1 MVVAAGAVEQVDAIV
16 DGASLRVGGG
26 VDDAA
31 EAGVGDGASAH
42 GAGLEGDVQVAA
54 IEAASAAGGEGG
66 ADGLQFGMGG
76 GIGELAHA
84 IALGGEDAIALH
96 DDGADRGFTGG
107 GGFRGEIEGEVHGAG
122 HEWGLAF
129 RVVNDQRMAA
139 CRPPLEGGG
148 EEVRVALGVAYIERS
163 GESPLPIRQLPEDL
177 INRIAAGEVVERP
190 ASVIKELVEN
200 AVDAGARRIAITTAG
215 GGIGLMRI
223 EDDGVGMDEADLL
236 LSVERHATSKLADGG
251 LDDIRTLGFRGE
263 ALASIGSVAELT
275 ISTRQ
280 ADAETGVRLAVR
292 HGAKSRVVPVAMNRG
307 TIVEVREL
315 FANVPARR
323 KCLKSERAEASAIT
337 DTVKRLAMANPD
349 VHFVLDGADRSAS
362 NWPGRNGDGA
372 LRARLGDVMGAE
384 FGENAV
390 TLAMARHGMVVTGL
404 AGLPTFTKAN
414 SLSQYFFVNGRSVKD
429 KVLVGAV
436 RAAYADFVFRDRF
449 PVVALFVA
457 VEPADV
463 DVNVHPAKAELRFR
477 DAGAVRGAVI
487 RAIGEALSASGY
499 RAASTVAEDVVGAF
513 RVPEFASPA
522 GPFEHSSQGLLASNG
537 STGAIRPAGRFE
549 APPPLRGGGSP
560 QASALRFSEFDEPS
574 ARFEVA
580 KEVSAVES
588 EEFPLGTARAQMFDN
603 FIVAQNGDSLLLVD
617 QHAAH
622 ERLVYERFKAQLA
635 SGPVASQMQ
644 LIPVVIELPEDDC
657 ARLEEAA
664 PMLEKLGLYLERFGA
679 RAVAVR
685 ETPALLGQ
693 ADIDGLVR
701 DLADGLA
708 EWDSTA
714 ALADRL
720 EAIIGRMACHGSVR
734 SGRRLKVE
742 EMNAL
747 LREMEATP
755 HSGQCI
761 HGRPTYVELKKAD
774 IERLFGRTR

>member
-1 MVVAAGAVEQVDAIV
+1 
-16 DGASLRVGGG
+16 
-26 VDDAA
+26 
-31 EAGVGDGASAH
+31 
-42 GAGLEGDVQVAA
+42 
-54 IEAASAAGGEGG
+54 
-66 ADGLQFGMGG
+66 
-76 GIGELAHA
+76 
-84 IALGGEDAIALH
+84 
-96 DDGADRGFTGG
+96 
-107 GGFRGEIEGEVHGAG
+107 
-122 HEWGLAF
+122 
-129 RVVNDQRMAA
+129 
-139 CRPPLEGGG
+139 
-148 EEVRVALGVAYIERS
+148 
-163 GESPLPIRQLPEDL
+163 
-177 INRIAAGEVVERP
+177 
-190 ASVIKELVEN
+190 
-200 AVDAGARRIAITTAG
+200 
-215 GGIGLMRI
+215 
-223 EDDGVGMDEADLL
+223 
-236 LSVERHATSKLADGG
+236 
-251 LDDIRTLGFRGE
+251 
-263 ALASIGSVAELT
+263 
-275 ISTRQ
+275 
-280 ADAETGVRLAVR
+280 
-292 HGAKSRVVPVAMNRG
+292 
-307 TIVEVREL
+307 
-315 FANVPARR
+315 
-323 KCLKSERAEASAIT
+323 
-337 DTVKRLAMANPD
+337 
-349 VHFVLDGADRSAS
+349 
-362 NWPGRNGDGA
+362 
-372 LRARLGDVMGAE
+372 MGAE

-390 TLAMARHGMVVTGL
+390 PLATVRHEVVVTGL

-457 VEPADV
+457 VDPAEV

-487 RAIGEALSASGY
+487 KAIGEALSAAGY
-499 RAASTVAEDVVGAF
+499 RAASTVAEDVVSAF
-513 RVPEFASPA
+513 RVPEFAKPA
-522 GPFEHSSQGLLASNG
+522 GPFEHSSQGLLPSNS
-537 STGAIRPAGRFE
+537 STGAIRPAGQLE
-549 APPPLRGGGSP
+549 APPPFHGGGP
-560 QASALRFSEFDEPS
+560 QTGPALRFSDFAEPS
-574 ARFEVA
+574 ARFNEPV
-580 KEVSAVES
+580 VVEAPQ
-588 EEFPLGTARAQMFDN
+588 EFPLGTARAQMFDN
-603 FIVAQNGDSLLLVD
+603 FIVAQNGESLLLVD

-622 ERLVYERFKAQLA
+622 ERLVYERFKAQMA

-644 LIPVVIELPEDDC
+644 LIPVVIELPEEDC

-664 PMLEKLGLYLERFGA
+664 PVLEKLGLYLERFGA